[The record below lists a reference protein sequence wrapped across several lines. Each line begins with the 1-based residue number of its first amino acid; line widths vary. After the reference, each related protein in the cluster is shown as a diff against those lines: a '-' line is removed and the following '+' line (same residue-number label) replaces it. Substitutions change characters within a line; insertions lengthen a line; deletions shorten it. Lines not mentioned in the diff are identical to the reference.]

1 MLLLIPYLFPERAF
15 IQRALDDLRLPALE
29 TLLAR
34 GTRVTCA
41 MEGVEAALCN
51 ELGIPRQSDYP
62 IAPITLEA
70 DGGTAGT
77 DYWLRADPVHLR
89 AMRDRL
95 VLADSGVLEISR
107 HEAEAL
113 AQSIANHF
121 GAAFSPVPLHPERW
135 YVRFSAAPQLLTT
148 PVSNAV
154 GRDINPLL
162 PQGEDART
170 FRTLLNELQMLLFDH
185 PVNLAREARGELP
198 INSLWLWGGG
208 HKPAAYSAGMPLY
221 AQDAGARALGRFCH
235 AKLHTLPSHME
246 LKLLPMHGVILL
258 DQLVSAGQYGD
269 AYGWREAI
277 RALER
282 DWFAPLRQS
291 LGRID
296 PAGVRLIDPVNGTS
310 LLLKRADAWKF
321 WLRPRCLAAPATP
334 AMNAYCWF

>member
-1 MLLLIPYLFPERAF
+1 MLLLIPYLFPEQAF
-15 IQRALDDLRLPALE
+15 IQRALGDLRLPALE

-34 GTRVTCA
+34 GARATCSA
-41 MEGVEAALCN
+41 EGVEAALCG

-70 DGGTAGT
+70 DGGAAGT

-89 AMRDRL
+89 VMRDRL
-95 VLADSGVLEISR
+95 MLADSGVLEISR
-107 HEAEAL
+107 NEAEAL
-113 AQSIANHF
+113 AQSIAQHF
-121 GAAFSPVPLHPERW
+121 GAAFSPHPLHPERW

-148 PVSNAV
+148 PVSSAV

-170 FRTLLNELQMLLFDH
+170 FRTLLNELQMLLFAH
-185 PVNLAREARGELP
+185 PVNQAREARGELP

-208 HKPAAYSAGMPLY
+208 HKPAADSVGMPLY
-221 AQDAGARALGRFCH
+221 TQDAGARALGSFCH

-246 LKLLPMHGVILL
+246 PKLLQRHGAILL

-291 LGRID
+291 LGRIA
-296 PAGVRLIDPVNGTS
+296 PAGVRLTDPVNGTS
-310 LLLKRADAWKF
+310 LLLQRADAWKF
-321 WLRPRCLAAPATP
+321 WLRPRPLP
-334 AMNAYCWF
+334 